1 LRYAGAYL
9 QQEEDIAM
17 KIRTR
22 FAPSPTGYM
31 HIGNLRTA
39 LYEYLI
45 AKSAGGDFIL
55 RIEDTDQKRYVEGA
69 TDIIYK
75 TLKRVGMNWDE
86 GPDIGG
92 NYGPYVQSERKAI
105 YAEYAHKLV
114 ELGGAYYCFCAQ
126 KEESSDD
133 EDEEN
138 PVEKHIKVKDVC
150 RNIPYAEAKKRVEAG
165 EPFVVRQRV
174 DKKGKSMFHDV
185 VYGDIEIDYDE
196 LDEGVLLKSDGLPTY
211 NFANV
216 VDDHLMEIT
225 HVVRGNEYI
234 SSTPKYNLI
243 YEAFGWTPPIY
254 VHVPAVMKD
263 AQHKL
268 SKRNGDASFQ
278 DLVAKGYLPEAI
290 LNYIALLGWNPGD
303 EREIFSLQELAQCF
317 SSERLNKS
325 PAIFDITK
333 LTWMNGCYIRNLSA
347 EEFHKLA
354 EPYYANIKT
363 AINLPALSAVLQP
376 RVETLNQIISETDF
390 LSAVPDY
397 ALSLYENKKMKT
409 DTEVAK
415 KALHLVLPVLQSV
428 TEWTNE
434 NLFETLKGIAAD
446 NEMKNGQI
454 LYPVRIA
461 LSGKETTPGGATEL
475 AYILGKEETLR
486 RIESAITKLG

>member
-1 LRYAGAYL
+1 
-9 QQEEDIAM
+9 M
-17 KIRTR
+17 KTRTR

-45 AKSAGGDFIL
+45 ARANGGDFIL

-69 TDIIYK
+69 TEIIYK

-92 NYGPYVQSERKAI
+92 NYGPYIQSERKSI
-105 YAEYAHKLV
+105 YAKYAHQLV
-114 ELGGAYYCFCAQ
+114 DLGGAHYCFCAH
-126 KEESSDD
+126 K
-133 EDEEN
+133 DEEETDEA
-138 PVEKHIKVKDVC
+138 VASHVKLKDPC
-150 RNIPYAEAKKRVEAG
+150 KNISIEEARKRIASG
-165 EPFVVRQRV
+165 EPFVVRQNIN
-174 DKKGKSMFHDV
+174 KKGKSLFHDE

-216 VDDHLMEIT
+216 IDDHLMEIT

-243 YEAFGWTPPIY
+243 YEAFGWNPPTY
-254 VHVPAVMKD
+254 VHVPQVMKD

-303 EREIFSLQELAQCF
+303 EREIFSLQELESIF
-317 SSERLNKS
+317 STKRLNKS

-347 EEFHKLA
+347 EDFHKIA
-354 EPYYANIKT
+354 SPFYT
-363 AINLPALSAVLQP
+363 DLPSTLNFKALSAAMQP
-376 RVETLNQIISETDF
+376 RIEVLNQITSETAF
-390 LSAVPDY
+390 LKEVPTYDN
-397 ALSLYENKKMKT
+397 ALYENKKMKT
-409 DTEVAK
+409 DTAVAK
-415 KALHLVLPVLQSV
+415 KAMQLAIPVLENITIADWS
-428 TEWTNE
+428 ND
-434 NLFETLKGIAAD
+434 NLFTALKELAV
-446 NEMKNGQI
+446 NNNMKNGQI

-461 LSGKETTPGGATEL
+461 LSGLETTPGGATEI
-475 AYILGKEETLR
+475 AVILGKEETVR
-486 RIESAITKLG
+486 RLQNALQKLG

>member
-1 LRYAGAYL
+1 
-9 QQEEDIAM
+9 M
-17 KIRTR
+17 KTRTR

-92 NYGPYVQSERKAI
+92 NFGPYVQSQRRDI

-114 ELGGAYYCFCAQ
+114 ELGGAHYCFCAH
-126 KEESSDD
+126 KDENTEDNEEAP
-133 EDEEN
+133 EN
-138 PVEKHIKVKDVC
+138 HTKFNDPCKHI
-150 RNIPYAEAKKRVEAG
+150 PLEEAKRRIVAG
-165 EPFVVRQRV
+165 EPFVVRQNINR
-174 DKKGKSMFHDV
+174 KGTSVFHDV
-185 VYGDIEIDYDE
+185 VYGDIEIDFDE

-216 VDDHLMEIT
+216 VDDHLMEIS

-243 YEAFGWTPPIY
+243 YEAFGWTPPVY
-254 VHVPAVMKD
+254 VHVPPVMKD

-303 EREIFSLQELAQCF
+303 DREIFSLQELTKCF

-333 LTWMNGCYIRNLSA
+333 LTWMNGCYIRSLSA
-347 EEFHKLA
+347 DDFHKLA
-354 EPYYANIKT
+354 ETHYQNIKKD
-363 AINLPALSAVLQP
+363 INFKALSLVLQP
-376 RVETLNQIISETDF
+376 RIELLNQIEAETDF
-390 LSAVPDY
+390 FEKLPDY
-397 ALSLYENKKMKT
+397 DIALYENKKMKT
-409 DTEVAK
+409 NPEIAL
-415 KALHLVLPVLQSV
+415 KALNLVLPVLETQTDWS
-428 TEWTNE
+428 NE
-434 NLFETLKGIAAD
+434 SLFEALKGIALE

-475 AYILGKEETLR
+475 AYILGKSETLQ
-486 RIESAITKLG
+486 RIKAAIAKLA

>member
-1 LRYAGAYL
+1 
-9 QQEEDIAM
+9 M

-45 AKSAGGDFIL
+45 AKADAEGKFIL

-69 TDIIYK
+69 TEIIYK

-92 NYGPYVQSERKAI
+92 DFGPYVQSERKTL

-114 ELGGAYYCFCAQ
+114 ELGGAHYCFCS
-126 KEESSDD
+126 KEEA
-133 EDEEN
+133 DEEKDEEQN
-138 PVEKHIKVKDVC
+138 IKFEDPCKKLALED
-150 RNIPYAEAKKRVEAG
+150 AKRRVAAG
-165 EPFVVRQRV
+165 EPYVIRQTIN
-174 DKKGKSMFHDV
+174 KQGKSKYHDE

-196 LDEGVLLKSDGLPTY
+196 LDEGVLLKSDGFPTY

-243 YEAFGWTPPIY
+243 YESFGWTPPHY
-254 VHVPAVMKD
+254 VHVPPVMKD

-290 LNYIALLGWNPGD
+290 INYIALLGWNPGND
-303 EREIFSLQELAQCF
+303 EEIFSLDELKKIF
-317 SSERLNKS
+317 SVERLNRS
-325 PAIFDITK
+325 PAIFDIVK
-333 LTWMNGCYIRNLSA
+333 LTWMNGQYIRKLSEA
-347 EEFHKLA
+347 EFLDYA
-354 EPYYANIKT
+354 RPYIEGSLKRKVD
-363 AINLPALSAVLQP
+363 IQDLCRVLQP
-376 RVETLNQIISETDF
+376 RLETFGDIPNQIDF
-390 LSAVPDY
+390 LDEVPNYDNE
-397 ALSLYENKKMKT
+397 LYVNKKMKT
-409 DTEVAK
+409 DEAISKTALELSLSRLETVSDWSNDNLFAEL
-415 KALHLVLPVLQSV
+415 KALA
-428 TEWTNE
+428 EE
-434 NLFETLKGIAAD
+434 NG
-446 NEMKNGQI
+446 MKNGQI
-454 LYPVRIA
+454 MYPVRIA
-461 LSGKETTPGGATEL
+461 LSGKAATPGGATEIAVL
-475 AYILGKEETLR
+475 IGKAETLQ
-486 RIESAITKLG
+486 RIKTAIEKLS

>member
-1 LRYAGAYL
+1 
-9 QQEEDIAM
+9 M
-17 KIRTR
+17 KTRTR

-45 AKSAGGDFIL
+45 AKAQGGDFIL

-69 TDIIYK
+69 TDIIYA

-92 NYGPYVQSERKAI
+92 NYGPYIQSERRNI

-114 ELGGAYYCFCAQ
+114 ELGGAHYCFCSKEDADEQ
-126 KEESSDD
+126 K
-133 EDEEN
+133 DEEQN
-138 PVEKHIKVKDVC
+138 IKFQDPCKHLSLE
-150 RNIPYAEAKKRVEAG
+150 EAKARVAAG
-165 EPFVVRQRV
+165 EPYVIRQTIN
-174 DKKGKSMFHDV
+174 KTGKSKYHDE

-243 YEAFGWTPPIY
+243 YEDFGWEHPQY
-254 VHVPAVMKD
+254 VHVPPVMKD

-290 LNYIALLGWNPGD
+290 INYIALLGWNPGND
-303 EREIFSLQELAQCF
+303 QEIFSLDELKKIF
-317 SSERLNKS
+317 SVERLNKS

-333 LTWMNGCYIRNLSA
+333 LTWMNGCYIRALPV

-354 EPYYANIKT
+354 APYYKEC
-363 AINLPALSAVLQP
+363 LSRKVDEEFLSKVLQP
-376 RVETLNQIISETDF
+376 RVEVLGDIPNQIDF
-390 LSAVPDY
+390 IKQVKDFSND
-397 ALSLYENKKMKT
+397 LYFNKKMKS
-409 DTEVAK
+409 DAEVAK
-415 KALHLVLPVLQSV
+415 KTLAEAKTVLAEADV
-428 TEWTNE
+428 WTNE
-434 NLFETLKGIAAD
+434 ALFEKLKALAETLGV
-446 NEMKNGQI
+446 KNGQI
-454 LYPVRIA
+454 LYPLRIA
-461 LSGKETTPGGATEL
+461 LSGKETTPGGATEI
-475 AYILGKEETLR
+475 AVVLGKDETVN
-486 RIESAITKLG
+486 RINQALARL

>member
-1 LRYAGAYL
+1 
-9 QQEEDIAM
+9 M
-17 KIRTR
+17 KTRTR

-45 AKSAGGDFIL
+45 AKSTGGDFIL

-92 NYGPYVQSERKAI
+92 NYGPYVQSERKQL

-114 ELGGAYYCFCAQ
+114 ELGGAHYCFCAQ
-126 KEESSDD
+126 KEEDKDVD
-133 EDEEN
+133 EDTPETHTKLKD
-138 PVEKHIKVKDVC
+138 PCKHLSL
-150 RNIPYAEAKKRVEAG
+150 AEAKARIEAG
-165 EPFVVRQRV
+165 EPFVVRQNIN
-174 DKKGKSMFHDV
+174 KKGTSTFHDV

-216 VDDHLMEIT
+216 IDDHLMEIT

-254 VHVPAVMKD
+254 VHVPPVMKD

-303 EREIFSLQELAQCF
+303 EREIFSLQELKDCF

-347 EEFHKLA
+347 TEFQKLA
-354 EPYYANIKT
+354 SPYFN
-363 AINLPALSAVLQP
+363 NLPQSIDFTLLSSVLQP
-376 RVETLNQIISETDF
+376 RIETLAQIPSEVEF
-390 LSAVPDY
+390 LTKVPDY
-397 ALSLYENKKMKT
+397 STDLYVNKKMKT
-409 DTEVAK
+409 DVQIAT
-415 KALHLVLPVLQSV
+415 KALNLVLPVLENTSI
-428 TEWTNE
+428 WTNE
-434 NLFETLKGIAAD
+434 SLFETLKGVAVA

-475 AYILGKEETLR
+475 ACILGKSETLN
-486 RIESAITKLG
+486 RIKNAINKLN

>member
-1 LRYAGAYL
+1 
-9 QQEEDIAM
+9 M

-45 AKSAGGDFIL
+45 AKADAEGKFIL

-69 TDIIYK
+69 TEIIYK

-92 NYGPYVQSERKAI
+92 DFGPYVQSERKTL

-114 ELGGAYYCFCAQ
+114 ELGGAHYCFCS
-126 KEESSDD
+126 KEEA
-133 EDEEN
+133 DEEKDEEQN
-138 PVEKHIKVKDVC
+138 IKFEDPCKKLSLED
-150 RNIPYAEAKKRVEAG
+150 AKRRVAAG
-165 EPFVVRQRV
+165 EPYVIRQTIN
-174 DKKGKSMFHDV
+174 KQGKSKYHDE

-196 LDEGVLLKSDGLPTY
+196 LDEGVLLKSDGFPTY

-243 YEAFGWTPPIY
+243 YESFGWTPPHY
-254 VHVPAVMKD
+254 VHVPPVMKD

-290 LNYIALLGWNPGD
+290 INYIALLGWNPGND
-303 EREIFSLQELAQCF
+303 EEIFSLDELKKIF
-317 SSERLNKS
+317 SVERLNRS
-325 PAIFDITK
+325 PAIFDIVK
-333 LTWMNGCYIRNLSA
+333 LTWMNGQYIRKLSEA
-347 EEFHKLA
+347 EFLDYA
-354 EPYYANIKT
+354 RPYIEGSLKRKVD
-363 AINLPALSAVLQP
+363 IQDLCRVLQP
-376 RVETLNQIISETDF
+376 RLETVGDIPNQIDF
-390 LSAVPDY
+390 LDEVPNYDNE
-397 ALSLYENKKMKT
+397 LYVNKKMKT
-409 DTEVAK
+409 DEAMSKTALELSLSRLETVSDWSNDNLFAEL
-415 KALHLVLPVLQSV
+415 KALA
-428 TEWTNE
+428 EE
-434 NLFETLKGIAAD
+434 NG
-446 NEMKNGQI
+446 MKNGQI
-454 LYPVRIA
+454 MYPVRIA
-461 LSGKETTPGGATEL
+461 LSGKAATPGGATEIAVL
-475 AYILGKEETLR
+475 IGKAETLQ
-486 RIESAITKLG
+486 RIKTAIEKLS

>member
-1 LRYAGAYL
+1 
-9 QQEEDIAM
+9 M
-17 KIRTR
+17 KNRTR

-69 TDIIYK
+69 TDIIFK

-92 NYGPYVQSERKAI
+92 EFGPYVQSERRKI
-105 YAEYAHKLV
+105 YQEYADKLV
-114 ELGGAYYCFCAQ
+114 ELGGAHYCFCAQ
-126 KEESSDD
+126 KEENEQAD
-133 EDEEN
+133 EDTPEA
-138 PVEKHIKVKDVC
+138 HIKFKDPC
-150 RNIPYAEAKKRVEAG
+150 LKISLEEAKKRIAAG
-165 EPFVVRQRV
+165 EPYTIRQTIN
-174 DKKGKSMFHDV
+174 KKGTSVFHDV

-196 LDEGVLLKSDGLPTY
+196 LDEGVLLKTDGLPTY

-216 VDDHLMEIT
+216 VDDHLMQIT

-254 VHVPAVMKD
+254 VHVPPVMKD

-290 LNYIALLGWNPGD
+290 LNYIALLGWNPGT
-303 EREIFSLQELAQCF
+303 EQEIFSLEELKQCF

-333 LTWMNGCYIRNLSA
+333 LTWMNGCYIRNLS
-347 EEFHKLA
+347 ETDFHKLA
-354 EPYYANIKT
+354 LPYYKDLENKNMDLAF
-363 AINLPALSAVLQP
+363 LSKVLQP
-376 RVETLNQIISETDF
+376 RIEVLNQITEQTDF
-390 LSAVPDY
+390 LAKMPEYDVD
-397 ALSLYENKKMKT
+397 LYENKKMKT
-409 DTEVAK
+409 NPEIAAR
-415 KALHLVLPVLQSV
+415 ALNLVLPVLESV
-428 TEWTNE
+428 GDWTNE
-434 NLFETLKGIAAD
+434 NLFNTLKETAVA

-475 AYILGKEETLR
+475 AHILGKDETLK
-486 RIESAITKLG
+486 RIKAAVSKLV

>member
-1 LRYAGAYL
+1 
-9 QQEEDIAM
+9 M
-17 KIRTR
+17 KSRTR

-45 AKSAGGDFIL
+45 AKANGGDFIL

-69 TDIIYK
+69 TDIIFE

-92 NYGPYVQSERKAI
+92 NYGPYVQSERKSI

-114 ELGGAYYCFCAQ
+114 ELGGAHYCFCTQ
-126 KEESSDD
+126 KEENNN
-133 EDEEN
+133 EEN
-138 PVEKHIKVKDVC
+138 NENHIKIQDPCK
-150 RNIPYAEAKKRVEAG
+150 NISMEEAKQRIANG
-165 EPFVVRQRV
+165 ESFVVRQNV
-174 DKKGKSMFHDV
+174 NKKGTSVFHDV

-216 VDDHLMEIT
+216 IDDHLMEIT

-243 YEAFGWTPPIY
+243 YESFGWTPPIY
-254 VHVPAVMKD
+254 VHVPPVMKD

-290 LNYIALLGWNPGD
+290 LNYIALLGWNPGT
-303 EREIFSLQELAQCF
+303 EQEIFSLQELTECF
-317 SSERLNKS
+317 SSDRLNKS

-347 EEFHKLA
+347 NDFHQLA
-354 EPYYANIKT
+354 LPYYKDMPNFV
-363 AINLPALSAVLQP
+363 NLTSLSATLQP
-376 RVETLNQIISETDF
+376 RIETLNDILTQTDF
-390 LSAVPDY
+390 LINVPEYDI
-397 ALSLYENKKMKT
+397 SLYENKKMKT
-409 DTEVAK
+409 NPEI
-415 KALHLVLPVLQSV
+415 ALNSLELVIPSLENIS
-428 TEWTNE
+428 EWTNE
-434 NLFETLKGIAAD
+434 NLFETLKDLAIQ
-446 NEMKNGQI
+446 NELKNGQI

-475 AYILGKEETLR
+475 AVILGKDETIQ
-486 RIESAITKLG
+486 RIKNAISKLNK

>member
-1 LRYAGAYL
+1 
-9 QQEEDIAM
+9 M
-17 KIRTR
+17 KNRTR

-45 AKSAGGDFIL
+45 AKADGGDFIL

-92 NYGPYVQSERKAI
+92 NYGPYVQSERRSI

-114 ELGGAYYCFCAQ
+114 ELGGAHYCFCKQ
-126 KEESSDD
+126 KEETEVSEDD
-133 EDEEN
+133 N
-138 PVEKHIKVKDVC
+138 PIEAHSKFKDPC
-150 RNIPYAEAKKRVEAG
+150 KFIPLEEAKQRIAAG
-165 EPFVVRQRV
+165 EPFVVRQNIN
-174 DKKGKSMFHDV
+174 KKGTSIFHDV

-216 VDDHLMEIT
+216 IDDHLMQIT

-243 YEAFGWTPPIY
+243 YETFGWTPPVY
-254 VHVPAVMKD
+254 VHVPPVMKD

-303 EREIFSLQELAQCF
+303 EREIFSLKELEQCF
-317 SSERLNKS
+317 SADRLNKS

-333 LTWMNGCYIRNLSA
+333 LTWMNGCYIRNLSPQ
-347 EEFHKLA
+347 EFHEVAK
-354 EPYYANIKT
+354 PYYT
-363 AINLPALSAVLQP
+363 DMPHSLNLAALSAVLQP
-376 RVETLNQIISETDF
+376 RIETLAQIPQEINFLRQISDF
-390 LSAVPDY
+390 PA
-397 ALSLYENKKMKT
+397 SLYENKKMKT
-409 DTEVAK
+409 TPETAK
-415 KALHLVLPVLQSV
+415 QSLALVIPVLENISD
-428 TEWTNE
+428 WTNE
-434 NLFETLKGIAAD
+434 SLFEALKECAAVH
-446 NEMKNGQI
+446 ELKNGQV
-454 LYPVRIA
+454 LYPLRIA

-475 AYILGKEETLR
+475 AVILGKEETVKRVRQAL
-486 RIESAITKLG
+486 EKL

>member
-1 LRYAGAYL
+1 
-9 QQEEDIAM
+9 M
-17 KIRTR
+17 KTRTR

-45 AKSAGGDFIL
+45 AKSDGGDFIL

-92 NYGPYVQSERKAI
+92 NYGPYVQSERKPL

-114 ELGGAYYCFCAQ
+114 ELGGAHYCFCAQ
-126 KEESSDD
+126 KEEDKDAD
-133 EDEEN
+133 EDTPEAHIKLKD
-138 PVEKHIKVKDVC
+138 PCKHI
-150 RNIPYAEAKKRVEAG
+150 PLEEAKARIAAG
-165 EPFVVRQRV
+165 EPFVVRQNIN
-174 DKKGKSMFHDV
+174 KKGTSIFHDV

-216 VDDHLMEIT
+216 IDDHLMQIT

-243 YEAFGWTPPIY
+243 YEAFGWTPPVY
-254 VHVPAVMKD
+254 VHVPPVMKD

-303 EREIFSLQELAQCF
+303 EREIFSLQELEKCF

-347 EEFHKLA
+347 EEFHELA
-354 EPYYANIKT
+354 LPYYAN
-363 AINLPALSAVLQP
+363 LPQTLDFRVLSAVLQP
-376 RVETLNQIISETDF
+376 RVETLGQIPAETAF
-390 LSAVPDY
+390 LAEVPEY
-397 ALSLYENKKMKT
+397 ANELYINKKMKT
-409 DTEVAK
+409 DTDIAL
-415 KALHLVLPVLQSV
+415 KALQLVLPVLENT

-434 NLFETLKGIAAD
+434 NLFETMKAVAQE

-461 LSGKETTPGGATEL
+461 LSGQETTPGGATEL
-475 AYILGKEETLR
+475 ACVLGKNETLQ
-486 RIESAITKLG
+486 RIKNAINKLNK

>member
-1 LRYAGAYL
+1 
-9 QQEEDIAM
+9 M
-17 KIRTR
+17 KNRTR

-69 TDIIYK
+69 TDIIFK

-92 NYGPYVQSERKAI
+92 EFGPYVQSERRKI
-105 YAEYAHKLV
+105 YQEYADKLV
-114 ELGGAYYCFCAQ
+114 ELGGAHYCFCAQ
-126 KEESSDD
+126 KEENEQAD
-133 EDEEN
+133 EDTPEA
-138 PVEKHIKVKDVC
+138 HIKFKDPC
-150 RNIPYAEAKKRVEAG
+150 LKISLEEAKKRIAAG
-165 EPFVVRQRV
+165 EPYTIRQTIN
-174 DKKGKSMFHDV
+174 KKGTSVFHDV

-196 LDEGVLLKSDGLPTY
+196 LDEGVLLKTDGLPTY

-216 VDDHLMEIT
+216 VDDHLMQIT

-254 VHVPAVMKD
+254 VHVPPVMKD

-290 LNYIALLGWNPGD
+290 LNYIALLGWNPGT
-303 EREIFSLQELAQCF
+303 EQEIFSLEELKQCF

-347 EEFHKLA
+347 ENFHKLA
-354 EPYYANIKT
+354 LPYYKDLEDRNMDLAF
-363 AINLPALSAVLQP
+363 LSKVLQP
-376 RVETLNQIISETDF
+376 RIEVLNQITEQTDF
-390 LSAVPDY
+390 LIQMPEYDVA
-397 ALSLYENKKMKT
+397 LYENKKMKT
-409 DTEVAK
+409 NPETAA
-415 KALHLVLPVLQSV
+415 KALQIVLPVMESISD
-428 TEWTNE
+428 WTNE
-434 NLFETLKGIAAD
+434 NLFNTLKETAVA

-475 AYILGKEETLR
+475 AHILGKDETLK
-486 RIESAITKLG
+486 RIKAAVSKLV

>member
-1 LRYAGAYL
+1 
-9 QQEEDIAM
+9 M
-17 KIRTR
+17 KTRTR

-31 HIGNLRTA
+31 HIVNLRTA

-45 AKSAGGDFIL
+45 AKANNGDFIL

-69 TDIIYK
+69 TDIIYA
-75 TLKRVGMNWDE
+75 TLKRVCMNWDE

-114 ELGGAYYCFCAQ
+114 ELGGAHYCFCSKSEA
-126 KEESSDD
+126 
-133 EDEEN
+133 DEEKN
-138 PVEKHIKVKDVC
+138 EELNIKFKDPC
-150 RNIPYAEAKKRVEAG
+150 RMIPLEEAKKRVAAG
-165 EPFVVRQRV
+165 EPYVIRQTV
-174 DKKGKSMFHDV
+174 NKKGKSKYHDE

-196 LDEGVLLKSDGLPTY
+196 LDEGVLLKSDGFPTY

-243 YEAFGWTPPIY
+243 YETFGWEHPHY
-254 VHVPAVMKD
+254 VHVPQVMKD

-290 LNYIALLGWNPGD
+290 LNYIALLGWNPGTD
-303 EREIFSLQELAQCF
+303 QEIFSLDELKKVF
-317 SSERLNKS
+317 TVERLNKS

-333 LTWMNGCYIRNLSA
+333 LTWMNGCYIRALPF

-354 EPYYANIKT
+354 QPYYKQ
-363 AINLPALSAVLQP
+363 ALTRQVNEEELSRVLQQ
-376 RVETLNQIISETDF
+376 RVEVLGDIPAQIAF
-390 LSAVPDY
+390 LENVPEY
-397 ALSLYENKKMKT
+397 SNELYVNKKMKT
-409 DTEVAK
+409 DAEIAKNSLIETRKVLAEVSDWSNDNLFATL
-415 KALHLVLPVLQSV
+415 KALAEKLGL
-428 TEWTNE
+428 
-434 NLFETLKGIAAD
+434 
-446 NEMKNGQI
+446 KNGQI

-461 LSGKETTPGGATEL
+461 VSGLETTPGGATEL
-475 AYILGKEETLR
+475 SVVLGKEETLR
-486 RIESAITKLG
+486 RIDEAIKKLS